1 VDGIKAGLCQMR
13 SWRIEHV
20 KRNVNLVAHT
30 IAKEAIL
37 CVIDRVWVEET
48 LNCICSTIFREQYA
62 FR

>member
-1 VDGIKAGLCQMR
+1 MR